1 MMMPTQINTTTRNKV
16 LVISAGLIL
25 IGLAFYFVTSGKKEE
40 GGVPDV
46 VDFNFHVRPILSD
59 RCFKCHGPD
68 ANKRQANLR
77 LDTEEGAY
85 AALKED
91 PSKHVIVPGDPMQS
105 ALYARLIN
113 PDTAEVMP
121 PPSSNL
127 SLTKMKLRS
136 LKNGLPREP
145 NIKNTGLS
153 SHLQGLR
160 FLRQMKTSTQETPS
174 TISFLPL

>member
-1 MMMPTQINTTTRNKV
+1 MMMPSQINTTTRNKV

-25 IGLAFYFVTSGKKEE
+25 IGLTLYFITSGKEEE

-77 LDTEEGAY
+77 LDTEEGAF

-127 SLTKMKLRS
+127 SLTKNEIEIIMVRLVFSQLFSK
-136 LKNGLPREP
+136 KYFG
-145 NIKNTGLS
+145 
-153 SHLQGLR
+153 
-160 FLRQMKTSTQETPS
+160 FLILDIYKCPFSKT
-174 TISFLPL
+174 